1 MNNEAFSSMAATIG
15 AGRPYNRYEPTPTRK
30 KFHRKETTYAVKTSN
45 AFIFPCFNET
55 VYWSI
60 ESSGGIE
67 NLRL

>member
-15 AGRPYNRYEPTPTRK
+15 AGRPYNQHELTPTK
-30 KFHRKETTYAVKTSN
+30 KIYREEITYAIKTSN
-45 AFIFPCFNET
+45 AFILPCFDET

-67 NLRL
+67 NL